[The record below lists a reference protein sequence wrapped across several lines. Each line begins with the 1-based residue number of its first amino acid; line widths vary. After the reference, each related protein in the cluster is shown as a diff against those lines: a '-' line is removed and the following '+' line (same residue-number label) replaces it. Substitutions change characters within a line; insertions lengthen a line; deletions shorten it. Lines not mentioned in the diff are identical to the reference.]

1 MFIFSLSS
9 YLGQAVD
16 EKYMILRRCASSTLK
31 ERGLSLVEKNILFD
45 YSFAML
51 QIIGTKDNRDYQKT
65 VRFCRER
72 RIPFQEVNTRDY
84 KLSKRELDNIF
95 SSLSDKYDAID
106 KSSRYYIKNGYEW
119 RDYDPREEV
128 EEHQELLFN
137 PILRNNGKVSLGFN
151 EAFLKE
157 SIG

>member
-1 MFIFSLSS
+1 
-9 YLGQAVD
+9 
-16 EKYMILRRCASSTLK
+16 
-31 ERGLSLVEKNILFD
+31 
-45 YSFAML
+45 ML
-51 QIIGTKDNRDYQKT
+51 QIIGTKDNRDYQKA

-95 SSLSDKYDAID
+95 STLSDKYDAID
-106 KSSRYYIKNGYEW
+106 KSSRYYIKNGFAW

-157 SIG
+157 SIE